1 DWKSEEVL
9 ASIRD
14 CFVTGKWSDT
24 EDANKL
30 LAADNDN
37 AVEESDEELFGDFED
52 LETGEKHTNEE
63 NEEIDDKEEPNK
75 ELSETEKR
83 MEKKRRRK
91 AMFDSEYDGKGGE
104 GAEEKTFLELEKE
117 RLEEQSRLNRSEFE
131 NMSEEQRIEF
141 EGFRAGLYLRVELEN
156 IPSELVDNFDASY
169 PLIVG
174 GLLSGET
181 SIGFVR
187 VRIKKHRWYK
197 KILKTRD
204 PLILSLGWRRFQTQP
219 LYSTQ
224 DDNGRNR
231 LLKYT
236 PQHMHCYASFWGP
249 ITPQNTGF
257 IAVQSVSDVSAD
269 FRIAATGVVLDIDKS
284 SQIVKKLK
292 LLGNAVKIYKKTA
305 FIKGMF
311 NTALEVTKFE
321 GAAIRTVS
329 GIRGQIKK
337 AIRAPPGAFRATFE
351 DKILMSDIVFLRT
364 WYTVVVP
371 KFYTTVTSLL
381 LPPNEKLKWQGMKTV
396 GQLRHE
402 QGLHAPNNE
411 DSHYTREIERKTFN
425 FKPFTIPKAL
435 QRELPFKSKP
445 KLLPKKENKVKRVA
459 VVRDREEQ
467 QTHNLM
473 KMIRASHRHKI
484 KKEKD
489 AMAVRVSKHKKEMA
503 KIQSGREDKQ
513 RETKKRI
520 FRAKSQKSKK
530 PSD

>member
-1 DWKSEEVL
+1 M
-9 ASIRD
+9 
-14 CFVTGKWSDT
+14 
-24 EDANKL
+24 
-30 LAADNDN
+30 
-37 AVEESDEELFGDFED
+37 SDE
-52 LETGEKHTNEE
+52 
-63 NEEIDDKEEPNK
+63 
-75 ELSETEKR
+75 
-83 MEKKRRRK
+83 
-91 AMFDSEYDGKGGE
+91 
-104 GAEEKTFLELEKE
+104 
-117 RLEEQSRLNRSEFE
+117 
-131 NMSEEQRIEF
+131 QRVEF
-141 EGFRAGLYLRVELEN
+141 EGFRPGMYLRVEIEN
-156 IPSELVDNFDASY
+156 IPHELIDHFDASY

-181 SIGFVR
+181 NIGFVR
-187 VRIKKHRWYK
+187 VRIKKHRWYQ

-292 LLGNAVKIYKKTA
+292 LLGNALKIYKKTA

-321 GAAIRTVS
+321 GASLRTVS

-402 QGLHAPNNE
+402 QGLHAPNIQ
-411 DSHYTREIERKTFN
+411 DSHYKQIERKKYN

-435 QRELPFKSKP
+435 QQELPFKSKP
-445 KLLPKKENKVKRVA
+445 KFLPKKENKVNRVA

-473 KMIRASHRHKI
+473 KMIRASHKHKVR
-484 KKEKD
+484 KEKEV
-489 AMAVRVSKHKKEMA
+489 MAHRVAKHQKEMK
-503 KIQSGREDKQ
+503 KIQTGRHEKQ
-513 RETKKRI
+513 RETKKRV
-520 FRAKSQKSKK
+520 FRTMGRKSGGK
-530 PSD
+530 PKD